1 MISLIGGDSSRMEQ
15 SIPDNFANKDSI
27 IDDSCAGWAAG
38 HHSGSIQDSTNG
50 KGLYYTSLENYA
62 FSFLCIGM

>member
-1 MISLIGGDSSRMEQ
+1 MISLIGEVIVQEWSRV
-15 SIPDNFANKDSI
+15 PDNFANKDSI